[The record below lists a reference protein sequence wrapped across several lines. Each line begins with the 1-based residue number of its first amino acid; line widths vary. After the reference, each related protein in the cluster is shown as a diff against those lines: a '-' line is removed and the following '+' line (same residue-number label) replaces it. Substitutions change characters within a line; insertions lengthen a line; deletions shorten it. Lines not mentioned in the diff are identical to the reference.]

1 MVAISRI
8 NRTDRNLI
16 GLIVASIIITSFVWI
31 GDVASWAYLGNG
43 FVIDFVL
50 LIIAILLT
58 LGTIF
63 LIRFNH
69 DRKVSSAR
77 STETQ
82 KKHPAI
88 ESEKK
93 SKVRSHKKATLSCS
107 SCGELFPVNE
117 THCSILWIS

>member
-1 MVAISRI
+1 MVVVISRI

-43 FVIDFVL
+43 FVNDFVL

-63 LIRFNH
+63 LIRFNQNK
-69 DRKVSSAR
+69 KVSSTR
-77 STETQ
+77 YRDT
-82 KKHPAI
+82 
-88 ESEKK
+88 
-93 SKVRSHKKATLSCS
+93 KKAS
-107 SCGELFPVNE
+107 NY
-117 THCSILWIS
+117 